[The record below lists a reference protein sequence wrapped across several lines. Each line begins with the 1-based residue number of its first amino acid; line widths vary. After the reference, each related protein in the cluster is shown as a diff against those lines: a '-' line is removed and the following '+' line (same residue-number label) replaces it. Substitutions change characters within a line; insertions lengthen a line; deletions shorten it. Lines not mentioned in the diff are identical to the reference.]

1 MELKTFP
8 GPEKD
13 QGQKKDQGKVP
24 LQLLPLDAL
33 TEIGKVLRFGAQ
45 KYAERGWEKGIAYDR
60 VFGATL
66 RHLFAWHQGEDND
79 PETGLS
85 HLAHAGCEVLF
96 LLAFTLRGRIDL
108 DDRPC
113 RTQK

>member
-1 MELKTFP
+1 MA
-8 GPEKD
+8 EKD
-13 QGQKKDQGKVP
+13 QNQKKDAGKVP

-33 TEIGKVLRFGAQ
+33 TEIAKVLQFGAQ
-45 KYAERGWEKGIAYDR
+45 KYAERGWEKGINFDR

-66 RHLFAWHQGEDND
+66 RHLFAWHQGEDKD
-79 PETGLS
+79 PETGLN

-96 LLAFTLRGRIDL
+96 LLAFVKRGRVDL

-113 RTQK
+113 KTPAQK